1 MASIYSADVGRP
13 NVSISA
19 SDSNAAGDV
28 FGLVRGG
35 GPGLHVTTVT
45 MQVAEVNGGAYS
57 ALAVN
62 LQGSVDNVNWV
73 TLTGGAFTTALTA
86 NATGTVSANTEG
98 YNYFRANKASSGI
111 SAGTPKITATLSFG
125 A

>member
-1 MASIYSADVGRP
+1 MSVFSVDVGRP
-13 NVSISA
+13 NTSISA
-19 SDSNAAGDV
+19 SNSNAAGDS
-28 FGLVRGG
+28 FGLVRGN
-35 GPGLHVTTVT
+35 GPGSRVRTVT

-62 LQGSVDNVNWV
+62 LQGSVDGTNWV

-86 NATGTVSANTEG
+86 NSAGTVSALTEG
-98 YNYFRANKASSGI
+98 YNYFRANKASS
-111 SAGTPKITATLSFG
+111 STSSGTPKITATLSFG